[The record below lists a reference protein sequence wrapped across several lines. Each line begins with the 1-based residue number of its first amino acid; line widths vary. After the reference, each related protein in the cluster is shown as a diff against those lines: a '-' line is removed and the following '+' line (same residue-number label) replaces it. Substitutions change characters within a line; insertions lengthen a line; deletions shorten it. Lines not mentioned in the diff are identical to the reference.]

1 MLRQFKYLAPTSEE
15 ELLKLL
21 AAYGEKAKLL
31 AGGTNVFVDIRSDLQ
46 RPEYVVDVKKMPGV
60 KEITFI
66 PGTGLVIGAA
76 VTCNEI
82 IESNVIKEKYPLLSD
97 AAKELAS
104 YQIRNRATVTG
115 NICYGSPAAD
125 MAPALLILDGRLKV
139 VSIAGEDLIPLKNFY
154 KGVRKTALNT
164 GDFVKSIIVPEE
176 YISMKG
182 LYKKSKRVKGHDLT
196 IAGVAMGKIGD
207 VFRIAIGSCAPTPVL
222 LDEIPVST
230 PLSEIIDHVI
240 KAIKPIDDLRG
251 SGEYRK
257 HMVEVYVKRI
267 YEELGGTSR

>member
-21 AAYGEKAKLL
+21 AIYGEKAKLL

-46 RPEYVVDVKKMPGV
+46 RPEYVVDVKKIPGV
-60 KEITFI
+60 KDISFI
-66 PGTGLVIGAA
+66 PGTGLTIGAA

-82 IESNVIKEKYPLLSD
+82 IENNLVKEKYPLLLS
-97 AAKELAS
+97 AARELAS

-125 MAPALLILDGRLKV
+125 MAPALLILDARLTV
-139 VSIAGEDLIPLKNFY
+139 LSIAGEELISLKNFF
-154 KGVRKTALNT
+154 KGVKKTALEP

-176 YISMKG
+176 YIHMKA
-182 LYKKSKRVKGHDLT
+182 LYKKSKRVKGHDLS
-196 IAGVAMGKIGD
+196 IAGVAMGKIRG
-207 VFRIAIGSCAPTPVL
+207 VFRIAIGSCGPTPIL

-230 PLSEIIDHVI
+230 PLSEITAKVI
-240 KAIKPIDDLRG
+240 EAISPIDDLRG
-251 SGEYRK
+251 SAEYRK
-257 HMVEVYVKRI
+257 HMVEVYIKSI
-267 YEELGGTSR
+267 YDELGGNSR